1 MRLLY
6 FCGVLP
12 SGGKMLRAILF
23 YTPAVGWRTLFL
35 HFQFIYTLDCF
46 VLS

>member
-1 MRLLY
+1 MRPLY

-23 YTPAVGWRTLFL
+23 YTPAVREHLFST
-35 HFQFIYTLDCF
+35 FNSFIH
-46 VLS
+46 